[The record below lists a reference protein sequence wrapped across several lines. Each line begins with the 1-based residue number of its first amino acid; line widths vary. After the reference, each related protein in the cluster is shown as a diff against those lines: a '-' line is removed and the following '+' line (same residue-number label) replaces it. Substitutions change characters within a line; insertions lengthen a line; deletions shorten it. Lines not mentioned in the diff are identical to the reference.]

1 MNKDQLREAVLG
13 TAAWTKAGFI
23 NESAAVEQQE
33 ILEESSE
40 EVVEAHVC
48 PLCES
53 HLEEELSDEQL
64 MEHAGAMY
72 QTFQEAEQILAEA
85 AAAEPAATG
94 GMAKGKGKGHAWG
107 KNKHFLELRKHLQRL
122 AKLKRLEE
130 IAKEKKNDKL
140 LSKIQALRTK
150 ETERHTRTLAKVD
163 AKESIKDVK
172 EAAKDAKKAVK
183 EAKKA
188 E

>member
-23 NESAAVEQQE
+23 NESAEVEQQE

-85 AAAEPAATG
+85 AAEEDG
-94 GMAKGKGKGHAWG
+94 DVIEEDEE
-107 KNKHFLELRKHLQRL
+107 FEEIDLLEGIDDED
-122 AKLKRLEE
+122 LEE
-130 IAKEKKNDKL
+130 VADLIEAYKMKK
-140 LSKIQALRTK
+140 
-150 ETERHTRTLAKVD
+150 
-163 AKESIKDVK
+163 
-172 EAAKDAKKAVK
+172 AKKGRAC
-183 EAKKA
+183 
-188 E
+188 

>member
-23 NESAAVEQQE
+23 NESAEVEQQE

-85 AAAEPAATG
+85 AAAEEDG
-94 GMAKGKGKGHAWG
+94 DVI
-107 KNKHFLELRKHLQRL
+107 EEE
-122 AKLKRLEE
+122 EE
-130 IAKEKKNDKL
+130 IDLLEDLDEEELEDVVALIEAYKKK
-140 LSKIQALRTK
+140 K
-150 ETERHTRTLAKVD
+150 
-163 AKESIKDVK
+163 
-172 EAAKDAKKAVK
+172 AKKGMDSG
-183 EAKKA
+183 EAC
-188 E
+188 